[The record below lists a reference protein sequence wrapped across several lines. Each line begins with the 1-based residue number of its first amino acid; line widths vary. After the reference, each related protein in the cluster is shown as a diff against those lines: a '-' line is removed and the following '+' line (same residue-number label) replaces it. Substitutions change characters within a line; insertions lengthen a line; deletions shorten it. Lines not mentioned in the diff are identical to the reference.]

1 MVAQKDLE
9 TLMSGTVY
17 GKDGTKLGA
26 VGQVYVDDQS
36 SQPEWVTVRTGMF
49 GFTETFVPLAQAQ
62 TKGSDITVPY
72 DKNTVKEAPTIDA
85 DDAISPAE
93 EDALY
98 RYCGLPAPRTTATQR
113 RDTPLPTHGHDTHG
127 QDTGGQTTAE
137 AMTRSKEQRR
147 GGTPTEPTGAAR
159 LRKYVIPK
167 QRPQTIPRLT

>member
-1 MVAQKDLE
+1 MVAQKDVE

-17 GKDGTKLGA
+17 SKDGTKLGA

-36 SQPEWVTVRTGMF
+36 GQPEWVTVRTGMF
-49 GFTETFVPLAQAQ
+49 GFKETFVPLTEAQ

-72 DKNTVKEAPTIDA
+72 DENTVKRAPTIDA

-98 RYCGLPAPRTTATQR
+98 RHYGLSGPRTTVTQR
-113 RDTPLPTHGHDTHG
+113 RNTPLPTHG
-127 QDTGGQTTAE
+127 QDTSGQTTDE
-137 AMTRSKEQRR
+137 AMSRSIRQRR
-147 GGTPTEPTGAAR
+147 GGTSTEPTGTAR
-159 LRKYVIPK
+159 LRKYVIPT